1 MKVAESEISRR
12 FAIKGLVMSAG
23 LNFVP
28 FSFNN
33 SIAAAPVNDGP
44 VAGTNAGKVRGFID
58 DEIFVFKGVPYGAD
72 TAPRRFRAPIPPVP
86 WAGVRPALQFGPRAP
101 QDYPPSSVSAAGT
114 IADPG
119 GPVSE
124 DCLYLNVWTPGL
136 RDGAKRPVMVYVH
149 GGGYVAHSAN
159 FSTYDGVHLCR
170 RGDVVVVTLNHR
182 LNAFGYL
189 YLEELG
195 GPEFN
200 DSGNV
205 GQLDLIL
212 ALEWV
217 RENIAEFGGD
227 PGRVLIFG
235 QSGGGGKV
243 ACLMGMPSAMGLFQR
258 AATSSGACVDAASP
272 EKATR
277 QAERV
282 LEALGLSRHEVNQV
296 RTISMERL
304 ISASRATNAYGPVL
318 DGRTLPR
325 SPFSPDAPTF
335 SAQIPF
341 MVGTNHDETR
351 ALIGETNEALFD
363 LSWDTLNQNLARYSA
378 SSKNACLNKEGSSN
392 WFDRVVSLYRQD
404 HPEYSASDVFF
415 AATTDSSWR
424 WSSLLEVER
433 RAVMPHGSAATY
445 AYELRWGSPVD
456 RGKYKACHGLDL
468 PLIFDTVSLSHR
480 MTATGPD
487 AYELAEKI
495 SETYIAFAR
504 SGDPNNGKIPHWPP
518 YDLARRSTLV
528 FDKKPMVIDDPRGEE
543 RKLFSVCPL

>member
-1 MKVAESEISRR
+1 
-12 FAIKGLVMSAG
+12 
-23 LNFVP
+23 
-28 FSFNN
+28 
-33 SIAAAPVNDGP
+33 
-44 VAGTNAGKVRGFID
+44 
-58 DEIFVFKGVPYGAD
+58 
-72 TAPRRFRAPIPPVP
+72 
-86 WAGVRPALQFGPRAP
+86 
-101 QDYPPSSVSAAGT
+101 
-114 IADPG
+114 
-119 GPVSE
+119 
-124 DCLYLNVWTPGL
+124 
-136 RDGAKRPVMVYVH
+136 
-149 GGGYVAHSAN
+149 
-159 FSTYDGVHLCR
+159 
-170 RGDVVVVTLNHR
+170 
-182 LNAFGYL
+182 
-189 YLEELG
+189 
-195 GPEFN
+195 
-200 DSGNV
+200 
-205 GQLDLIL
+205 
-212 ALEWV
+212 
-217 RENIAEFGGD
+217 
-227 PGRVLIFG
+227 
-235 QSGGGGKV
+235 
-243 ACLMGMPSAMGLFQR
+243 
-258 AATSSGACVDAASP
+258 
-272 EKATR
+272 
-277 QAERV
+277 
-282 LEALGLSRHEVNQV
+282 
-296 RTISMERL
+296 MERL